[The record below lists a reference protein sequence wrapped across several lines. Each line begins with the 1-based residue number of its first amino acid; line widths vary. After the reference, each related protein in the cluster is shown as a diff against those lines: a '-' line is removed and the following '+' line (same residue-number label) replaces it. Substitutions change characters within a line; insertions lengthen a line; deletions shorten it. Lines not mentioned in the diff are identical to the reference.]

1 VKFLNQAASAA
12 DHIEFHQLR
21 IILVLPQAAH
31 VPGGVVCCSLQDYVQ
46 ILFTSMIVIVLF
58 LGGVILL
65 AVGLIGEYVGRIYIG
80 QNQAPQ
86 CVIKEKT
93 WKTSIEENSN
103 GAADH

>member
-1 VKFLNQAASAA
+1 
-12 DHIEFHQLR
+12 
-21 IILVLPQAAH
+21 
-31 VPGGVVCCSLQDYVQ
+31 
-46 ILFTSMIVIVLF
+46 MIVIVLF

-86 CVIKEKT
+86 YVIKEKT